1 MNRAEFKWGRL
12 SRKQKQVLV
21 WWRPKSRYSDYDGII
36 CDGSIRSGKTVS
48 MGFSYVIWAMSTY
61 DRENFGMC
69 GKTIEAFRRNVLATL
84 KRQLRSRGYGVTER
98 RTENLVVISKGGRAN
113 MFYIFGGKDERS
125 QDLIQGITLAGV
137 LFDEVAIMPES
148 FVMQATARCSVEG
161 SKWWFNCNPAGPNH
175 WFKIKWI
182 NKAREKR
189 IVYLH
194 FTMTDNLTLSKSI
207 KIRYAR
213 QYAGVFYKRFILGL
227 WVVAE
232 GIIYDMFDRKKHV
245 IRIPPEQLE
254 QEFFISSDFGIQNAN
269 VWLKWHRIKDTN
281 RWHEV
286 AESVYSGRD
295 EKRQKTVKELADA
308 LDELCGNRKPKA
320 VIIDPSAA
328 AMKAE
333 LKRRGYKVLSADNDV
348 VDGISDVQT
357 MLSEGR
363 LSIDSS
369 CKHTKTEY
377 ESYAWDSKAAD
388 RGEDKPLKVS
398 DHCMDATRYFVR
410 TMRLVKRDK
419 TQKQQEDGL
428 FML

>member
-1 MNRAEFKWGRL
+1 MKIAEFKWGKL
-12 SRKQKQVLV
+12 SKKQKMVLT
-21 WWRPKSRYSDYDGII
+21 WWRPKSRYAGYEGII
-36 CDGSIRSGKTVS
+36 ADGSIRSGKSVS
-48 MGFSYVIWAMSTY
+48 MGFSFVMWAMSTF
-61 DRENFGMC
+61 DRQNFGVC
-69 GKTIEAFRRNVLATL
+69 GKTIESFRRNVLATL
-84 KRQLRSRGYGVTER
+84 KKQLRARGFVVTER
-98 RTENLVVISKGGRAN
+98 KSENLVVISKGSRAN

-125 QDLIQGITLAGV
+125 QDLIQGITLAG
-137 LFDEVAIMPES
+137 LFCDEVALMPES
-148 FVMQATARCSVEG
+148 FVNQATARCSVDG
-161 SKWWFNCNPAGPNH
+161 SKWWFNCNPQGPHH
-175 WFKIKWI
+175 WFKRDWI
-182 NKAREKR
+182 NKCREKR
-189 IVYLH
+189 LVYLH
-194 FTMTDNLTLSKSI
+194 FTMADNLTLSKAI
-207 KIRYAR
+207 KIRYSK
-213 QYAGVFYKRFILGL
+213 QYAGVFFKRYILGL

-232 GIIYDMFDRKKHV
+232 GIIYDMFSRKKHV

-254 QEFFISSDFGIQNAN
+254 QEFYISSDFGIQNAN

-363 LSIDSS
+363 LSIDPS
-369 CKHTKTEY
+369 CKHTAEEY
-377 ESYAWDSKAAD
+377 ESYVWDSKAAD
-388 RGEDKPLKVS
+388 RGEDKPVKLF
-398 DHCMDATRYFVR
+398 DHCMDATRYFVK

-419 TQKQQEDGL
+419 TQAQQEAGL